1 MTTDL
6 EEEFFKAFEIKKKYF
21 CSYHDCNCPIE
32 DIGKFNKKCPKQE
45 VTPECDARSRNPI
58 YPLFTDE
65 HYLKLIALHNI
76 YIETRLYSLDYKCLK
91 EEVLQDLIDEQEL
104 RKLRQECIPDSLKCD
119 VQKIFEI

>member
-6 EEEFFKAFEIKKKYF
+6 EEEFFKAFEIKKRYY

-32 DIGKFNKKCPKQE
+32 DVGKFNKKCPKQA
-45 VTPECDARSRNPI
+45 VTPECDARSYKAI

-76 YIETRLYSLDYKCLK
+76 YIETRLYSLDHKCLK

-104 RKLRQECIPDSLKCD
+104 RKLKKDYVQDSLKRD
-119 VQKIFEI
+119 IQKIFEV